1 MVDQK
6 KMVYG
11 SVMELFLTKII
22 TISIG
27 FPMVKNWVRY
37 ENGIGLEL
45 RIPTPST
52 IYG

>member
-6 KMVYG
+6 KMVGG
-11 SVMELFLTKII
+11 SVMELFLTKFI
-22 TISIG
+22 TMSIG
-27 FPMVKNWVRY
+27 FPMVKNGVRY
-37 ENGIGLEL
+37 ENEIGLEL

>member
-6 KMVYG
+6 KMVGG
-11 SVMELFLTKII
+11 SVMVLFLTKII
-22 TISIG
+22 TRFIG
-27 FPMVKNWVRY
+27 FPMVKNGVRY
-37 ENGIGLEL
+37 KNGIGLEL

>member
-1 MVDQK
+1 MVDE
-6 KMVYG
+6 
-11 SVMELFLTKII
+11 SVMELFLTKFI
-22 TISIG
+22 TMFIG
-27 FPMVKNWVRY
+27 FPMEKNGVRY

>member
-11 SVMELFLTKII
+11 SVMVLFLTKII
-22 TISIG
+22 TMFIG
-27 FPMVKNWVRY
+27 FPMVKNGVRY
-37 ENGIGLEL
+37 ENGLELEL

>member
-1 MVDQK
+1 MGPNTIPVF
-6 KMVYG
+6 

-22 TISIG
+22 TMFIG
-27 FPMVKNWVRY
+27 FPMVKNGVRY

-45 RIPTPST
+45 EIPTPST

>member
-6 KMVYG
+6 KLVDE

-22 TISIG
+22 TIYIG
-27 FPMVKNWVRY
+27 FPMVKNGVRY

>member
-1 MVDQK
+1 
-6 KMVYG
+6 MVYG

-22 TISIG
+22 TMFIG

-45 RIPTPST
+45 RIPPPST
-52 IYG
+52 VYG

>member
-1 MVDQK
+1 MVG
-6 KMVYG
+6 G

-22 TISIG
+22 TMSIG
-27 FPMVKNWVRY
+27 FPMVKNLVRY

>member
-22 TISIG
+22 TIVSS
-27 FPMVKNWVRY
+27 FPMVKNGVRY

-45 RIPTPST
+45 RIPTPYT

>member
-6 KMVYG
+6 KLVGG

-22 TISIG
+22 TMFIG
-27 FPMVKNWVRY
+27 FPMVKNGVRY
-37 ENGIGLEL
+37 EHGFGLEL